1 MSIQTYNHTN
11 THKTLQFPAHCD
23 DDYLLVYSDTHLDVF
38 DIKSA
43 DWIQSIG
50 LKKPRPLS
58 NEGNLSL
65 MMMNE
70 SPYVVYMANM
80 RSRELLDTDAVERSM
95 PRRRFSLRESSRIRT
110 AATDRRSK
118 MISAPTN
125 FNHVSRKLNI
135 NRHDST
141 QTSIQLFSQ
150 TWAQEYSRNSSI
162 FPRPSKQ
169 PTMLSRS
176 VQIFAQRRRG
186 HKLCRRKA
194 AFAKA

>member
-1 MSIQTYNHTN
+1 MLKF
-11 THKTLQFPAHCD
+11 KTFCIFAAHCD

-58 NEGNLSL
+58 NDGNLSL

-70 SPYVVYMANM
+70 SPYVVYLSNM
-80 RSRELLDTDAVERSM
+80 LARGLLDTESIERSM

-125 FNHVSRKLNI
+125 FNHVSREFCAI
-135 NRHDST
+135 N
-141 QTSIQLFSQ
+141 F
-150 TWAQEYSRNSSI
+150 
-162 FPRPSKQ
+162 
-169 PTMLSRS
+169 
-176 VQIFAQRRRG
+176 
-186 HKLCRRKA
+186 
-194 AFAKA
+194 

>member
-1 MSIQTYNHTN
+1 M
-11 THKTLQFPAHCD
+11 
-23 DDYLLVYSDTHLDVF
+23 F

-58 NEGNLSL
+58 NDGNLSL

-70 SPYVVYMANM
+70 SPYVVYLSNM
-80 RSRELLDTDAVERSM
+80 LSRGLLDTESIERSM

-125 FNHVSRKLNI
+125 FNHVSREF
-135 NRHDST
+135 HS
-141 QTSIQLFSQ
+141 
-150 TWAQEYSRNSSI
+150 NS
-162 FPRPSKQ
+162 
-169 PTMLSRS
+169 
-176 VQIFAQRRRG
+176 
-186 HKLCRRKA
+186 
-194 AFAKA
+194 

>member
-1 MSIQTYNHTN
+1 MFFKLSLT
-11 THKTLQFPAHCD
+11 AHCD
-23 DDYLLVYSDTHLDVF
+23 DDYLLVYSDTHLDIF

-65 MMMNE
+65 MMLNE
-70 SPYVVYMANM
+70 SPFVVYLANM
-80 RSRELLDTDAVERSM
+80 RSKELLDTDAVERSM

-125 FNHVSRKLNI
+125 FNHVSRK
-135 NRHDST
+135 
-141 QTSIQLFSQ
+141 
-150 TWAQEYSRNSSI
+150 
-162 FPRPSKQ
+162 
-169 PTMLSRS
+169 
-176 VQIFAQRRRG
+176 
-186 HKLCRRKA
+186 
-194 AFAKA
+194 